1 MRVILWTARSLRNL
15 EKELKKLGHKVS
27 PMTVGKLL
35 RSMDYSLQAN
45 SLKKVDNMLI
55 EMPSFNTLMSSQG
68 PS

>member
-15 EKELKKLGHKVS
+15 EVELNKLSHKVS

-35 RSMDYSLQAN
+35 RRTSRQAARPR
-45 SLKKVDNMLI
+45 KVDNILI
-55 EMPSFNTLMSSQG
+55 EVPSFSTLMSRQG